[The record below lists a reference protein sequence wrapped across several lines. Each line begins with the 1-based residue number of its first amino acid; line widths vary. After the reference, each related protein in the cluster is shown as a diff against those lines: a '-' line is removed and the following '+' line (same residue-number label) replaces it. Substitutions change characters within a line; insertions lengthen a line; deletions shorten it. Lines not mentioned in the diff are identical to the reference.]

1 LNSSQGGTWSG
12 GFSFMC
18 CLSES
23 CCDGKMWCTAAVN
36 SNGEHQ
42 YRPASSHVQA
52 SVILQTRSADI
63 RLQKTGAFA
72 TAASSCNL
80 FPISGITNT
89 VPALPQCGRLLLKVR
104 SARRFQTCIS
114 GKRDM
119 FVKGKGSMPAAGN
132 VTLDEKEK
140 SRHQHDADLIRQI
153 LDGDKRLFHELVRP
167 YERSV
172 YLSAYAVLKNHADA
186 EEAAQETMIKAFTRL
201 RQLSEPG
208 KFKAWLSQIAIN
220 EARLKRRN
228 EHGHL
233 FEPMEQ
239 EAAEETDPRPR
250 DFADWR
256 ENPEETL
263 DRVEVRTAVARA
275 LSGLPGKYRDV
286 FVLRD
291 VELMNINECATSL
304 GLSEEAV
311 KVRLHRARLMMRER
325 LAPVF
330 KKRWLDRVF
339 PGKGRKPW

>member
-1 LNSSQGGTWSG
+1 
-12 GFSFMC
+12 
-18 CLSES
+18 
-23 CCDGKMWCTAAVN
+23 
-36 SNGEHQ
+36 
-42 YRPASSHVQA
+42 
-52 SVILQTRSADI
+52 
-63 RLQKTGAFA
+63 
-72 TAASSCNL
+72 
-80 FPISGITNT
+80 
-89 VPALPQCGRLLLKVR
+89 
-104 SARRFQTCIS
+104 
-114 GKRDM
+114 
-119 FVKGKGSMPAAGN
+119 MPAAGN

-140 SRHQHDADLIRQI
+140 SRHQRDGELIRQI

-167 YERSV
+167 YERAV

-201 RQLSEPG
+201 QQLGEPG
-208 KFKAWLSQIAIN
+208 KFKSWLSKIAIN

-239 EAAEETDPRPR
+239 EAAEEMDPRPR

-275 LSGLPGKYRDV
+275 LSGLPEKYRDV

-339 PGKGRKPW
+339 PGKGKKPW